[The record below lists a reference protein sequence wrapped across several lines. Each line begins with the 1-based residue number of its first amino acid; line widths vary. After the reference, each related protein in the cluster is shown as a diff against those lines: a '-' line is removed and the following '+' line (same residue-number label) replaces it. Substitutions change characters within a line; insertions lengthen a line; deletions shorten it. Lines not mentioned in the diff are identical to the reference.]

1 MSRKDISRKDI
12 SRKDVFVCAA
22 AGFTTLLDSAVLSIG
37 VPAIRSSLDAGT
49 SEVQWILASYSLTFG
64 LALVPAGR
72 LGDVIGRR
80 RLFLFGLS
88 LFSVMGL
95 IGAFAAEPW
104 MIVAARLGQGIGAG
118 TVSSQVLGIITDR
131 YSGRERARALGVYS
145 TAGGLAGLVGPLL
158 GGTVLGIADD
168 DIGWRLLLL
177 LNVPFAV
184 VTLTVAF
191 FVLRKDQA
199 RRSGASIDVVG
210 LIALGV
216 ATLLLLLPMVSSL
229 GGIVSTLL
237 VLASIGTLV
246 GFWFWERRF
255 AAQGGI
261 PVLLP
266 DLIAARGYTLGTAV
280 AMFWFGA
287 VLALQ
292 AVLSLYLIEG
302 LGFPALQA
310 ALVMVGSSLLMAVT
324 SAFGWRIVARLGRTA
339 VVGAIVLELFV
350 VAGYITVI
358 AYLPREATVPAFVV
372 LAALSGLASGF
383 VDAPNRGMTLEYSPP
398 GANGVAVGFLQLSQ
412 RLSAT
417 ISLAAVPGIY
427 LGVLADDG
435 TDFGRAAGLGL
446 GVSGLML
453 LGSLGCAV
461 ADSRRRGR
469 ETNPAHSPASR

>member
-1 MSRKDISRKDI
+1 MRPIAALQAELEETRAV

-80 RLFLFGLS
+80 RLFLIGLS

-131 YSGRERARALGVYS
+131 YSGRERAKALGAYS
-145 TAGGLAGLVGPLL
+145 TAGGLAGLCGPIL
-158 GGTVLGIADD
+158 GGVVLGVADLD
-168 DIGWRLLLL
+168 VGWRLLLL
-177 LNVPFAV
+177 LNVPFAL
-184 VTLTVAF
+184 VTLAAAAAW
-191 FVLRKDQA
+191 LRKDSS

-216 ATLLLLLPMVSSL
+216 ATLLLLFPMVSSL
-229 GGIVSTLL
+229 GATLSAIS
-237 VLASIGTLV
+237 VIGSAGVLV
-246 GFWFWERRF
+246 GFWFWEKQF
-255 AAQGGI
+255 AAGGGT

-266 DLIAARGYTLGTAV
+266 GLVQSRGYTLGTMV

-287 VLALQ
+287 ILALQ

-302 LGFPALQA
+302 LGYPALQA
-310 ALVMVGSSLLMAVT
+310 ALIMVGSSILMAVT
-324 SAFGWRIVARLGRTA
+324 SAFGWRVVVRLGRTA
-339 VVGAIVLELFV
+339 VIGAVVLELFV
-350 VAGYITVI
+350 VAGYVSTINF
-358 AYLPREATVPAFVV
+358 LPRELTVPAFVV
-372 LAALSGLASGF
+372 LAVLSGLASGF
-383 VDAPNRGMTLEYSPP
+383 VDAPNRGMTLEYAPA
-398 GANGVAVGFLQLSQ
+398 GANGVAAGFLQLSQ

-417 ISLAAVPGIY
+417 ISLAAVSGIY
-427 LGVLADDG
+427 LGVLAANENNY
-435 TDFGRAAGLGL
+435 GRAVALGL
-446 GVSGLML
+446 GVCALML
-453 LGSLGCAV
+453 LGSLTCAV
-461 ADSRRRGR
+461 IDGRRRR
-469 ETNPAHSPASR
+469 K

>member
-1 MSRKDISRKDI
+1 MRPIAALQAELEETRAV

-80 RLFLFGLS
+80 RLFLIGLS
-88 LFSVMGL
+88 LFSVTGL

-131 YSGRERARALGVYS
+131 YSGRERAKALGAYS
-145 TAGGLAGLVGPLL
+145 TAGGLAGLCGPIL
-158 GGTVLGIADD
+158 GGVVLGVADPD
-168 DIGWRLLLL
+168 VGWRLLLL
-177 LNVPFAV
+177 LNVPFAL
-184 VTLTVAF
+184 VTLTAAAAW
-191 FVLRKDQA
+191 LRKDSS

-216 ATLLLLLPMVSSL
+216 ATLLLLFPMVSSL
-229 GGIVSTLL
+229 GATFSAISV
-237 VLASIGTLV
+237 IGSAGVLV
-246 GFWFWERRF
+246 GFWFWEKQF
-255 AAQGGI
+255 AAGGGT

-266 DLIAARGYTLGTAV
+266 GLVQSRGYTLGTMV

-287 VLALQ
+287 ILALQ

-302 LGFPALQA
+302 LGYPALQA
-310 ALVMVGSSLLMAVT
+310 ALIMVGSSILMAVT
-324 SAFGWRIVARLGRTA
+324 SAFGWRVVVRLGRTA
-339 VVGAIVLELFV
+339 VIGAVVLELFV
-350 VAGYITVI
+350 VAGYVSTINF
-358 AYLPREATVPAFVV
+358 LPRELTVPAFVV
-372 LAALSGLASGF
+372 LAVLSGLASGF
-383 VDAPNRGMTLEYSPP
+383 VDAPNRGMTLEYAPV
-398 GANGVAVGFLQLSQ
+398 GANGVAAGFLQLSQ

-417 ISLAAVPGIY
+417 ISLAAVSGIY
-427 LGVLADDG
+427 LGVLAANENNY
-435 TDFGRAAGLGL
+435 GRAVALGL
-446 GVSGLML
+446 GVCALML
-453 LGSLGCAV
+453 LGSLTCAV
-461 ADSRRRGR
+461 IDGRRRR
-469 ETNPAHSPASR
+469 K

>member
-1 MSRKDISRKDI
+1 MRPIAALQADLEQQRTGV
-12 SRKDVFVCAA
+12 SRKDVYVCAA

-80 RLFLFGLS
+80 RLFLAGLGV
-88 LFSVMGL
+88 FSVMGL
-95 IGAFAAEPW
+95 IGAGAAEPW
-104 MIVAARLGQGIGAG
+104 MIVASRLGQGIGAG

-131 YSGRERARALGVYS
+131 YSGRERAKALGVYS
-145 TAGGLAGLVGPLL
+145 TAGGLAGLCGPIL
-158 GGTVLGIADD
+158 GGTLLGVADPD
-168 DIGWRLLLL
+168 VGWRLLLL

-184 VTLTVAF
+184 ATLIAGSLW
-191 FVLRKDQA
+191 LRRDSS
-199 RRSGASIDVVG
+199 RRSGASIDVLG
-210 LIALGV
+210 LLALGV

-229 GGIVSTLL
+229 GAVFSTLSVVGSVGL
-237 VLASIGTLV
+237 LV
-246 GFWFWERRF
+246 GFWFWEKRF
-255 AAQGGI
+255 ASRGGT

-266 DLIAARGYTLGTAV
+266 ALLAAKGYTLGTAV

-302 LGFPALQA
+302 LGYPALQA
-310 ALVMVGSSLLMAVT
+310 ALIMVGSSILMAVT
-324 SAFGWRIVARLGRTA
+324 SAFGWRVVAKFGRSA

-350 VAGYITVI
+350 VAGYIGVI
-358 AYLPREATVPAFVV
+358 AYLPRGATVPAFVV
-372 LAALSGLASGF
+372 LAVLSGVASGF
-383 VDAPNRGMTLEYSPP
+383 VDAPNRAMTLEYSPP
-398 GANGVAVGFLQLSQ
+398 QANGVAAGFLQLSQ

-427 LGVLADDG
+427 LGVLAADDN
-435 TDFGRAAGLGL
+435 DFGRAAGLGL
-446 GVSGLML
+446 GVSGMML
-453 LGSLGCAV
+453 IGSLVCAV
-461 ADSRRRGR
+461 ADSRRRADR
-469 ETNPAHSPASR
+469 RQQ

>member
-1 MSRKDISRKDI
+1 MRPIAALQAELEETRAV

-80 RLFLFGLS
+80 RLFLIGLS

-131 YSGRERARALGVYS
+131 YSGRERAKALGAYS
-145 TAGGLAGLVGPLL
+145 TAGGLAGLCGPIL
-158 GGTVLGIADD
+158 GGVVLGVADPD
-168 DIGWRLLLL
+168 VGWRLLLL
-177 LNVPFAV
+177 LNVPFAL
-184 VTLTVAF
+184 VTLAAAAAW
-191 FVLRKDQA
+191 LRKDSS

-216 ATLLLLLPMVSSL
+216 ATLLLLFPMVSSL
-229 GGIVSTLL
+229 GATFSAISV
-237 VLASIGTLV
+237 IGSAGVLV
-246 GFWFWERRF
+246 GFWFWEKQF
-255 AAQGGI
+255 AAGGGT

-266 DLIAARGYTLGTAV
+266 GLVQSRGYTLGTMV

-287 VLALQ
+287 ILALQ

-302 LGFPALQA
+302 LGHPALQA
-310 ALVMVGSSLLMAVT
+310 ALIMVGSSILMAVT
-324 SAFGWRIVARLGRTA
+324 SAFGWRVVVRLGRTA
-339 VVGAIVLELFV
+339 VIGAVVLELFV
-350 VAGYITVI
+350 VAGYVSTINF
-358 AYLPREATVPAFVV
+358 LPRELTVPAFVV
-372 LAALSGLASGF
+372 LAVLSGLASGF
-383 VDAPNRGMTLEYSPP
+383 VDAPNRGMTLEYAPA
-398 GANGVAVGFLQLSQ
+398 GANGVAAGFLQLSQ

-417 ISLAAVPGIY
+417 ISLAAVSGIY
-427 LGVLADDG
+427 LGVLAANENNY
-435 TDFGRAAGLGL
+435 GRAVALGL
-446 GVSGLML
+446 GVCALML
-453 LGSLGCAV
+453 LGSLTCAV
-461 ADSRRRGR
+461 IDGRRRR
-469 ETNPAHSPASR
+469 K

>member
-1 MSRKDISRKDI
+1 MRPIAALQAEVDQAVSTG
-12 SRKDVFVCAA
+12 SRKDVYICAA
-22 AGFTTLLDSAVLSIG
+22 AGFTTLLDSAVLGIG

-80 RLFLFGLS
+80 RLFLLGLS

-131 YSGRERARALGVYS
+131 YSGRDRAKALGVYS
-145 TAGGLAGLVGPLL
+145 TAGGLAGLCGPIL
-158 GGTVLGIADD
+158 GGVVLGIAEPDV
-168 DIGWRLLLL
+168 GWRLLLL

-184 VTLTVAF
+184 ATLVAGTF
-191 FVLRKDQA
+191 WLRKDSA
-199 RRSGASIDVVG
+199 RRSGASIDVLG
-210 LIALGV
+210 LLALGV

-229 GGIVSTLL
+229 GPAFSAVSVGGSAAVL
-237 VLASIGTLV
+237 VA
-246 GFWFWERRF
+246 FWFWEKRF
-255 AAQGGI
+255 AAGGGT

-266 DLIAARGYTLGTAV
+266 QLLHSRGYTLGTTV

-302 LGFPALQA
+302 LGYPALQA
-310 ALVMVGSSLLMAVT
+310 ALIMVGSSLLMAVT
-324 SAFGWRIVARLGRTA
+324 SAFGWRAVVRLGRTA
-339 VVGAIVLELFV
+339 VVGAVILELFV
-350 VAGYITVI
+350 VAGYVATINF
-358 AYLPREATVPAFVV
+358 LPRDYTVPAFIV
-372 LAALSGLASGF
+372 LAVLSGVASGF
-383 VDAPNRGMTLEYSPP
+383 VDAPNRGMTLEYAPP
-398 GANGVAVGFLQLSQ
+398 GANGVAAGFLQLSQ

-417 ISLAAVPGIY
+417 ISLAAVSGIY
-427 LGVLADDG
+427 LGVLAADENN
-435 TDFGRAAGLGL
+435 FGHAVALGL
-446 GVSGLML
+446 GVCGLML
-453 LGSLGCAV
+453 LGSLTCAIL
-461 ADSRRRGR
+461 DNNRRK
-469 ETNPAHSPASR
+469 A